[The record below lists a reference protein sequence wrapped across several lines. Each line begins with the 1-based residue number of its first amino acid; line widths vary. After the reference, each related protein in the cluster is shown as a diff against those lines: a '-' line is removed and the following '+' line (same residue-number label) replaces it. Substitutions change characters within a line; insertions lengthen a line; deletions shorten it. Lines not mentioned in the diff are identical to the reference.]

1 MRWLNRDPLEEE
13 GGANLYAFCGN
24 DSLRHIDSLGEAR
37 MLTGALFALK
47 GSKRLPYP
55 GYRIARSIIRL
66 IDNLNSIRRN
76 GKKIFDAKICDFAT
90 APLSSIQKEVSENPD
105 HTYFIAHGGISN
117 NGRIIPGSAYV
128 WNGGN
133 GAIELIFPKG
143 NRTAGIPVS
152 SLGPKLNYGNVF
164 GCFLS
169 PRVRKIVVGP
179 WYNKRTESSWD
190 TYEEMYKALYNRLL
204 RYKAGGFT
212 GCIKIRVYEG
222 ENNNEYGKPYAETD
236 NAMTNYPIRTE
247 EEYQ

>member
-1 MRWLNRDPLEEE
+1 MRWLNRDPIEED
-13 GGANLYAFCGN
+13 GGTNLYVFCGN
-24 DSLRHIDSLGEAR
+24 DILQHIDSLGEAR

-47 GSKRLPYP
+47 GSNRLPYP
-55 GYRIARSIIRL
+55 GYAIARSIIRL
-66 IDNLNSIRRN
+66 IDNLNSVRKN

-90 APLSSIQKEVSENPD
+90 ASLSSIQKEVSENPD
-105 HTYFIAHGGISN
+105 HTYFIAHGGISD
-117 NGRIIPGSAYV
+117 NGRTFGGSTYI
-128 WNGGN
+128 WNRGN

-222 ENNNEYGKPYAETD
+222 ENNNEYSKPYAETN
-236 NAMTNYPIRTE
+236 NAMTKYPIRAE